1 MMVLIDR
8 SFISNSKAMRKFILK
23 SLLYVF
29 IILMALE
36 GIVRIFHLYTEDPP
50 RYIDELGVE
59 KRVPGYRGY
68 SVTGNRNQNFS
79 QFNIN
84 SFGFNS
90 SREFSPSTRGFEIAI
105 VGDSFIEGFHQDYR
119 NSTGIKIE
127 NLMPGVEVYKFGY
140 AGYDLA
146 NQLHLIH
153 AYRNH
158 FELIDQV
165 VIYLNY
171 ENDLNRS
178 TYTPNHQRIA
188 MLASPV
194 FRIRDH
200 IKLLSYVSKIG
211 IMDSFKGLA
220 VGGNNTAAKK
230 GAYKNNVLVESKESR
245 DRKDSLRLENFK
257 SLVGQYGFDK
267 TKTAILLDARKTSAS
282 FLNFCSDEGIDIID
296 FAPSFMA
303 SKAPTTLIY
312 DAHWNDHGRTL
323 IAAEIVNFLQN
334 NRADPVLP
342 GKLLT
347 SYKDPQT
354 VPTN

>member
-1 MMVLIDR
+1 
-8 SFISNSKAMRKFILK
+8 MRKFILK
-23 SLLYVF
+23 SVLYVCV
-29 IILMALE
+29 ILLALE
-36 GIVRIFHLYTEDPP
+36 GIVRTFHLYTEDPP
-50 RYIDELGVE
+50 RFIDEYGVE

-68 SVTGNRNQNFS
+68 AVTGNRNQNFS

-84 SFGFNS
+84 SSGFNS
-90 SREFSPSTRGFEIAI
+90 AREFAPSTRGFEIAI

-153 AYRNH
+153 AYRNQ
-158 FELIDQV
+158 FELIDQI

-171 ENDLNRS
+171 ENDLNRE

-230 GAYKNNVLVESKESR
+230 GAYRNNIMVESEDSR
-245 DRKDSLRLENFK
+245 NRKDSLRLENFK
-257 SLVGQYGFDK
+257 RLVSQYGFDK
-267 TKTAILLDARKTSAS
+267 SKTAILLDTRKTSNV
-282 FLNFCSDEGIDIID
+282 FLNFCSVEGIDIID
-296 FAPSFMA
+296 FAASFEA
-303 SKAPTTLIY
+303 SDEPTTLIY

-323 IAAEIVNFLQN
+323 IAAEIVTFLQN
-334 NRADPVLP
+334 NRTDPALP

-347 SYKDPQT
+347 SYKDPRPI
-354 VPTN
+354 PTN